1 MYTKNKIFLF
11 AALASFSGITQAQQV
26 DYSVISVREE
36 SGIDFTKITT
46 DNDYVCLPLVKRN
59 SNGANWYTNRIL
71 DISADGKD
79 IAYLSS
85 RNNTTNIFIKDL
97 SKQGSSVQ
105 RTNRQAVLD
114 FSYSPD
120 GKSICFTESSG
131 NNNHIYQTN
140 SKTGYVCRQITSA
153 NKDYSPIYAHD
164 MSQIFFARQELK
176 SISIWSYNIKNNF
189 LSNFTSGMNPCP
201 IKDTSCILC
210 TRTNSNGKS
219 EIWKVDY
226 NTGIEEC
233 IVSDPTRSFTSPKVS
248 PDGNWILF
256 VGSNGI
262 PFNNTY
268 YYNTDLFACRLDG
281 TDFLQLT
288 YHAADDL
295 SPVWSKDGRFIYFIS
310 QRGSNTGTANI
321 WRMTFVY

>member
-1 MYTKNKIFLF
+1 MKLKILF
-11 AALASFSGITQAQQV
+11 SFALSSITFSLHAQQV

-59 SNGANWYTNRIL
+59 SSGVNWYTNKIL
-71 DISADGKD
+71 DVSIDGND

-97 SKQGSSVQ
+97 NKQGSSMQ

-120 GKSICFTESSG
+120 GKNICFTEASG
-131 NNNHIYQTN
+131 KNSHIFQT
-140 SKTGYVCRQITSA
+140 SAKTGYVCRQITSA
-153 NKDYSPIYAHD
+153 NKDYSPIYSSD

-176 SISIWSYNIKNNF
+176 SISIWSHNIRNNF
-189 LSNFTSGMNPCP
+189 LSNFTTGMNPYP
-201 IKDTSCILC
+201 LKGTTSILC
-210 TRTNSNGKS
+210 ARTNTNGKS

-226 NTGIEEC
+226 NSGIEEC
-233 IVSDPTRSFTSPKVS
+233 IVSDPTKSFTSPQVS

-256 VGSNGI
+256 VGSNGL
-262 PFNNTY
+262 PYGNSFY
-268 YYNTDLFACRLDG
+268 HNTDLFVCRLDG
-281 TDFLQLT
+281 TDLLQLT

-295 SPVWSKDGRFIYFIS
+295 SPVWSRDGKYIYFIS